1 MQSCTPNSYGGSVRN
16 ELTGKALVNLI
27 GKVGYSWSNTDD
39 IISYSNTDKDFI
51 PPTEAEIDA
60 EIIRLQAD
68 YDAKKYQRD
77 RRPEYPSIG
86 DQLDMLYHA
95 IDAGKVNK
103 TSDFYK
109 ALKAVKDKHP
119 KG

>member
-1 MQSCTPNSYGGSVRN
+1 MSDFRHQAIANLYPKVTHITNKYGPLDVNEESVSID
-16 ELTGKALVNLI
+16 ES
-27 GKVGYSWSNTDD
+27 KVGEEV
-39 IISYSNTDKDFI
+39 KKLE
-51 PPTEAEIDA
+51 TEWKVK
-60 EIIRLQAD
+60 Q
-68 YDAKKYQRD
+68 YQRD
-77 RRPEYPSIG
+77 RQPEYPQIG

-95 IDAGKVNK
+95 IDAGKVDK

>member
-1 MQSCTPNSYGGSVRN
+1 MTP
-16 ELTGKALVNLI
+16 
-27 GKVGYSWSNTDD
+27 
-39 IISYSNTDKDFI
+39 DFI
-51 PPTEAEIDA
+51 QQAIFSFGEAMNLVKIPTTEEEYKKWVTPYPDKTITKTWVEVKSKSDA
-60 EIIRLQAD
+60 LETD
-68 YDAKKYQRD
+68 WNAKKYQRD
-77 RRPEYPSIG
+77 RQPEYPQIG

-95 IDAGKVNK
+95 IDAGKVDK

>member
-1 MQSCTPNSYGGSVRN
+1 MKTEFQLKSEAISNLCPNGFAYN
-16 ELTGKALVNLI
+16 EVEITTVSDP
-27 GKVGYSWSNTDD
+27 V
-39 IISYSNTDKDFI
+39 
-51 PPTEAEIDA
+51 PTDA
-60 EIIRLQAD
+60 EVDAELVKVKAD
-68 YDAKKYQRD
+68 YEAKKYQRD
-77 RRPEYPSIG
+77 RAEEYPQIG

-95 IDAGKVNK
+95 IDAGKVDK

>member
-1 MQSCTPNSYGGSVRN
+1 MIIKSHRLIAKAIRSLDPNAEYGIKGN
-16 ELTGKALVNLI
+16 
-27 GKVGYSWSNTDD
+27 
-39 IISYSNTDKDFI
+39 IITWFSSPIDE
-51 PPTEAEIDA
+51 EAIQAKLE
-60 EIIRLQAD
+60 ELQAD
-68 YDAKKYQRD
+68 YEAKQYQRD
-77 RRPEYPSIG
+77 RAVEYPQIG

>member
-1 MQSCTPNSYGGSVRN
+1 MIKQPTMSDAIYALGIDGGWKIK
-16 ELTGKALVNLI
+16 EGKILKWWAE
-27 GKVGYSWSNTDD
+27 KEQPSDD
-39 IISYSNTDKDFI
+39 AIQAKLK
-51 PPTEAEIDA
+51 E
-60 EIIRLQAD
+60 LQAD

-77 RRPEYPSIG
+77 RQPEYPQIG